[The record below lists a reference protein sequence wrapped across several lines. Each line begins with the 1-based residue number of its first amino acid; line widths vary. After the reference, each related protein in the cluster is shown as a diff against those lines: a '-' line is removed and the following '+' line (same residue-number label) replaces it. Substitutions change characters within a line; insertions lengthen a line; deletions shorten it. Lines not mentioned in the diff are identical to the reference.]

1 MSESTAAAEMLHT
14 DTDDFPLQEARLS
27 IAGREVSI
35 LHTNALFSSES
46 EADFLLIYK
55 HVIPYG
61 AALWPSAV
69 AMAGE
74 IAGRGGALRGASVL
88 ELGAG
93 TGLTGIVAA
102 ALGAR
107 VVQTDGDEVA
117 MSLCRRNG
125 ARNGVADAI
134 EYRTADWARWDDA
147 ARYDLIIGSDIL
159 YGDGTHPLLRAIFER
174 NLAPGGRILLSDP
187 YRAMSFKLLETLEAE
202 GWAISFSR
210 WRIGEGRELRR
221 IGVFELRP
229 PKTPASPGTS
239 GASSTGG

>member
-14 DTDDFPLQEARLS
+14 TTGDFPLQEARLA
-27 IAGREVSI
+27 IAGREISI

-61 AALWPSAV
+61 VALWPSAI
-69 AMAGE
+69 AMAEE
-74 IAGRGGALRGASVL
+74 IAARGDAFRGASVL

-93 TGLTGIVAA
+93 TGLPAIVAA
-102 ALGAR
+102 TLGAR
-107 VVQTDGDEVA
+107 VVQTDSHEVA
-117 MSLCRRNG
+117 MSVCRRNG

-134 EYRTADWARWDDA
+134 EYRLADWAQWDDS
-147 ARYDLIIGSDIL
+147 ARYDFIVGSDIL

-187 YRAMSFKLLETLEAE
+187 YRAMSFKLLEALEAD
-202 GWAISFSR
+202 GWAISLSK
-210 WRIGEGRELRR
+210 WSIGEGKELRR
-221 IGVFELRP
+221 IGLFELRP
-229 PKTPASPGTS
+229 PRG
-239 GASSTGG
+239 